1 MGLPALLASVLR
13 PLARGGSDR
22 FDSVLHGT
30 HYLACRSATQ
40 TSRLSPKNVALSRAT
55 ALPSPTVGFR
65 FEMKH
70 LPDDLLRIILAFA
83 SPTVGA
89 RQLAARA
96 RTLDEEVEFRPSNE
110 PENYP
115 SDWKIVEKAVAHTHE
130 QLDLLNALRAVS
142 TGFRNL
148 ISYGS
153 TRQLCTAT
161 SPRA

>member
-1 MGLPALLASVLR
+1 
-13 PLARGGSDR
+13 
-22 FDSVLHGT
+22 
-30 HYLACRSATQ
+30 
-40 TSRLSPKNVALSRAT
+40 
-55 ALPSPTVGFR
+55 
-65 FEMKH
+65 MKH
-70 LPDDLLRIILAFA
+70 LPDDLLRIVLAFA

-153 TRQLCTAT
+153 TRQLTSCTAT

>member
-1 MGLPALLASVLR
+1 MVKTAYFTGRTIWRAVLPPNDTAFATKRLALERAHLPR
-13 PLARGGSDR
+13 P
-22 FDSVLHGT
+22 
-30 HYLACRSATQ
+30 
-40 TSRLSPKNVALSRAT
+40 N
-55 ALPSPTVGFR
+55 GFR
-65 FEMKH
+65 FEMERV
-70 LPDDLLRIILAFA
+70 PDDLLRIILAFS

-130 QLDLLNALRAVS
+130 QLDLLNSLRAVS

-153 TRQLCTAT
+153 TRQLT
-161 SPRA
+161 

>member
-1 MGLPALLASVLR
+1 
-13 PLARGGSDR
+13 
-22 FDSVLHGT
+22 
-30 HYLACRSATQ
+30 
-40 TSRLSPKNVALSRAT
+40 
-55 ALPSPTVGFR
+55 
-65 FEMKH
+65 MKH

-153 TRQLCTAT
+153 TRQLT
-161 SPRA
+161 SPLAGASRTPHPYARRRVHGHDPQGRPLRWLVARALRPRLD

>member
-1 MGLPALLASVLR
+1 MDGL
-13 PLARGGSDR
+13 
-22 FDSVLHGT
+22 LHGT
-30 HYLACRSATQ
+30 RYLAYRFLPPNGTPFATK
-40 TSRLSPKNVALSRAT
+40 RLALERAH
-55 ALPSPTVGFR
+55 LPRPNGFR

-96 RTLDEEVEFRPSNE
+96 RTLDEEVEFPPSNE
-110 PENYP
+110 PDNYP
-115 SDWKIVEKAVAHTHE
+115 SDWKVVEKAVAHTHA

-142 TGFRNL
+142 TDWRNL

-153 TRQLCTAT
+153 TRQLTH
-161 SPRA
+161 PD

>member
-1 MGLPALLASVLR
+1 MTVYFTGRTIWRAVPLPKRLAFR
-13 PLARGGSDR
+13 
-22 FDSVLHGT
+22 HK
-30 HYLACRSATQ
+30 
-40 TSRLSPKNVALSRAT
+40 TSLWRAT

-96 RTLDEEVEFRPSNE
+96 RTLDEEVEFPPSNE
-110 PENYP
+110 PDNYP
-115 SDWKIVEKAVAHTHE
+115 SDWKVVEKAVAHTHA

-142 TGFRNL
+142 TDWRNL

-153 TRQLCTAT
+153 TRQLTLTSDACLDLPCTAT